1 MVWNWLQCWMA
12 VISALDS
19 DPVADDGLDHKR
31 VLKVTN
37 PVALL
42 CLTPVDTW
50 KRKEFTRSVCEV
62 ELCSVHNT
70 PTAIMPTSF
79 HFQSAVVIPDKSRP
93 YMYSGGK
100 FVASFLAPIKDSDD
114 KDITHVHHHLLRS
127 VWMCPLLCEWLTQQ
141 EVPRLHPHTNAD
153 MIIRPPGC

>member
-1 MVWNWLQCWMA
+1 MA

-19 DPVADDGLDHKR
+19 DPVADDGLNHKR

-50 KRKEFTRSVCEV
+50 KREEFTRSVCEV

-79 HFQSAVVIPDKSRP
+79 HFQSAAVIPDKSRP
-93 YMYSGGK
+93 YMYSGGSLLHHFMLQSK
-100 FVASFLAPIKDSDD
+100 TATTKISLMCITTSSVVCGCVHCSVSDSHSR
-114 KDITHVHHHLLRS
+114 KY
-127 VWMCPLLCEWLTQQ
+127 
-141 EVPRLHPHTNAD
+141 
-153 MIIRPPGC
+153 PGCTHTQTLT